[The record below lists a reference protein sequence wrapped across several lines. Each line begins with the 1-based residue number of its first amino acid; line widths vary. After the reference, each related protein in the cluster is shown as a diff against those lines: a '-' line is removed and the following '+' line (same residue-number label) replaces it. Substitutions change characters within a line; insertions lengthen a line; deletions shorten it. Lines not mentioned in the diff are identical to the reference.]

1 MRYIPKNCIDIFVM
15 TTAFYSGSFDPV
27 TNGHLDVIRQALRFA
42 DSVIVGIGEHATKDS
57 LFSVDERK
65 KLLTSSIDDSRVTVV
80 TFSGLAVDAA
90 VESGATIIVRGVRDS
105 SDIDYE
111 LRMSGMNSVL
121 SPDVTTIFLPASSSV
136 RHITATL
143 VRQVARMGGDI
154 SEFVPP
160 CVVTAF
166 TSQKNKNN

>member
-1 MRYIPKNCIDIFVM
+1 MT

-42 DSVIVGIGEHATKDS
+42 DTVVVGIGRNETKDS
-57 LFSVDERK
+57 LFDVERRQQ
-65 KLLTSSIDDSRVTVV
+65 LLVSSLDDSRVSVV
-80 TFSGLAVDAA
+80 TFGGLAVDAA
-90 VESGATIIVRGVRDS
+90 RESGADIIVRGVRDG

-111 LRMSGMNSVL
+111 LRMSGMNSAL
-121 SPDVTTIFLPASSSV
+121 SPDVTTVFVPSSHSV

-160 CVVTAF
+160 CVVDAF
-166 TSQKNKNN
+166 NPKNT